1 MATCSAAELRQQL
14 QRLPVAAALQL
25 SVTARQLKSQDQSLL
40 LALGSDDLLEVR
52 LPELSEAALYCMSVS
67 LQCCCIS
74 QPQARPPSP
83 LCLSLMAAG
92 CCAGLG
98 AAADWPPDATP
109 SSRLGFRWADSC
121 LDPTGKPLLHLGLAA
136 LQHCHEPCSLWHL
149 LLVPCALHHL
159 PSHRSLA

>member
-1 MATCSAAELRQQL
+1 M
-14 QRLPVAAALQL
+14 
-25 SVTARQLKSQDQSLL
+25 SLT
-40 LALGSDDLLEVR
+40 LGSRKPTGCL
-52 LPELSEAALYCMSVS
+52 

-83 LCLSLMAAG
+83 LWLSLTAAG

-98 AAADWPPDATP
+98 TAADWPPDATP

-149 LLVPCALHHL
+149 LLVPCALRHL
-159 PSHRSLA
+159 PSHRSLAQLTYLSAEHFWPTRGLQTAATLVPASHHVVTQNDFGSRWAPA